1 MKYLISLFS
10 SEHQSVEIEE
20 KEGTIDALSSR
31 VEMLET
37 TEEALKETMTM
48 ADEYIAEREQKHKDE
63 LLELEEGLKR

>member
-1 MKYLISLFS
+1 
-10 SEHQSVEIEE
+10 
-20 KEGTIDALSSR
+20 
-31 VEMLET
+31 MLET